1 MVLPER
7 ASQSVTDFKNV
18 SKSVYI
24 NFASLHKFLQ
34 NSLKFFHFRRN
45 FSPDF
50 DQMKKTVTCPILDLT
65 GN

>member
-1 MVLPER
+1 STSTLLP
-7 ASQSVTDFKNV
+7 
-18 SKSVYI
+18 
-24 NFASLHKFLQ
+24 LHKFLQ

-50 DQMKKTVTCPILDLT
+50 DQMKKTVTSPILDLT